1 MPTKHQGRYLANRN
15 AQLKKPTGTACD
27 SAAPADLRARMKGK
41 NINEESLLA
50 TDYLNHF
57 GEFIMLL
64 EMGAMMPEC
73 LDEVQDWTAKSYA
86 EHFQSSRLSDPEVYI
101 EAYDASPV
109 EYRVPF
115 DETIAEML
123 DSADSGL
130 REILSLAEAED
141 SNRLELMIEQVVA
154 HLRALNDQA
163 AAIVNG
169 EPNSSDQADID
180 SIMNG

>member
-1 MPTKHQGRYLANRN
+1 MPTTHQGRYLATRN
-15 AQLKKPTGTACD
+15 AQLKKSTGTACD
-27 SAAPADLRARMKGK
+27 SAAPADMRARMKGK

-73 LDEVQDWTAKSYA
+73 LEEVQDWTAKSYA

-101 EAYDASPV
+101 EAYEASPV

-115 DETIAEML
+115 DQTIAEL
-123 DSADSGL
+123 LECSDSGL
-130 REILSLAEAED
+130 QEILSLAEAEN
-141 SNRLELMIEQVVA
+141 SGKLELY
-154 HLRALNDQA
+154 
-163 AAIVNG
+163 
-169 EPNSSDQADID
+169 PD
-180 SIMNG
+180 SPPTRRMFW